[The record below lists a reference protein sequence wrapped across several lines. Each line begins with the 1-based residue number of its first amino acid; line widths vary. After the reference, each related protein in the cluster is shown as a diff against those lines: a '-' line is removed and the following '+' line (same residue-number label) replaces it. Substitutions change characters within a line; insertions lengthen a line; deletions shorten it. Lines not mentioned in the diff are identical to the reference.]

1 MVVGSGVGISLE
13 GVTRR
18 VGRTVAIEDVTFDAR
33 PGEVLGLLGPNGAG
47 KTTTMR
53 VLTGYLRP
61 SAGQVRVGDVDPVDD
76 PVAAK
81 RLVGYVPEAGALYHD
96 MRVDRFLRFW
106 AELRGVPRG
115 DRAARVDRVVRAAG
129 LTGVE
134 RTLVGALS
142 RGYRQRVA
150 LAQALV
156 HDPPVLV
163 LDEPTA
169 GLDPA
174 QVVETRALIAK
185 LAKTRT
191 VLLSS
196 HLLGEVAQLC
206 RRVVVLDRGRVLAV
220 DDVAALTDRFGS
232 STLEDAYLKLV
243 RG

>member
-1 MVVGSGVGISLE
+1 MVKGVSVSLE

-18 VGRTVAIEDVTFDAR
+18 FGRTVAIEDVTFDVR

-53 VLTGYLRP
+53 VLTGYLRAT
-61 SAGQVRVGDVDPVDD
+61 SGRVRLGDVDPAVD
-76 PVAAK
+76 PVTAK
-81 RLVGYVPEAGALYHD
+81 RLCGYVPEASALYRD

-106 AELRGVPRG
+106 AQLRGV
-115 DRAARVDRVVRAAG
+115 ARDERPARLERVITQAG
-129 LTGVE
+129 LHGVE
-134 RTLVGALS
+134 HQLVGSLS

-169 GLDPA
+169 GLDPE
-174 QVVETRALIAK
+174 QVVETRKLIGR

-196 HLLGEVAQLC
+196 HLLTEVAQLC
-206 RRVVVLDRGRVLAV
+206 KRVVVLDRGRVLAV
-220 DDVAALTDRFGS
+220 DEIAALTDGTRTGS
-232 STLEDAYLKLV
+232 LEEAYLKLV

>member
-1 MVVGSGVGISLE
+1 MKGVAVRLD

-18 VGRTVAIEDVTFDAR
+18 FGRTVAIEDVTFDVR

-61 SAGQVRVGDVDPVDD
+61 TSGRVLLGDVDPAVD

-81 RLVGYVPEAGALYHD
+81 RLCGYVPEASALYRD

-106 AELRGVPRG
+106 AQLRGVAR
-115 DRAARVDRVVRAAG
+115 DERRARVERVVTQAG
-129 LTGVE
+129 LHGVE
-134 RTLVGALS
+134 HQLVGSLS

-169 GLDPA
+169 GLDPE
-174 QVVETRALIAK
+174 QVVETRKLIGR

-196 HLLGEVAQLC
+196 HLLNEVTQLC
-206 RRVVVLDRGRVLAV
+206 KRVVVLDRGRVLAV
-220 DDVAALTDRFGS
+220 DDIAALTDGTRTGS
-232 STLEDAYLKLV
+232 LEEAYLKLV

>member
-1 MVVGSGVGISLE
+1 MVKGVSVSLE

-18 VGRTVAIEDVTFDAR
+18 FGRTVAIEDVTFDVR

-61 SAGQVRVGDVDPVDD
+61 TSGRVLLGDVDPSVDA
-76 PVAAK
+76 VGAK
-81 RLVGYVPEAGALYHD
+81 RLCGYVPEASALYRD

-106 AELRGVPRG
+106 AQLRGVAR
-115 DRAARVDRVVRAAG
+115 DARADRVERVITQAG
-129 LTGVE
+129 LRGVE
-134 RTLVGALS
+134 HHLIGALS

-169 GLDPA
+169 GLDPE
-174 QVVETRALIAK
+174 QVVETRALIGR

-196 HLLGEVAQLC
+196 HLLNEVTQLC
-206 RRVVVLDRGRVLAV
+206 RRVVVLDRGQVLAV
-220 DDVAALTDRFGS
+220 DEVAALTDGTRSGS
-232 STLEDAYLKLV
+232 LEEAYLKLV

>member
-1 MVVGSGVGISLE
+1 MTSGVAVRLD

-18 VGRTVAIEDVTFDAR
+18 FGRTVAIDGVTFDVR

-61 SAGQVRVGDVDPVDD
+61 TSGRVTLGDVDPARD

-81 RLVGYVPEAGALYHD
+81 RLVGYVPEAGALYRD
-96 MRVDRFLRFW
+96 MRVDRLLRFW
-106 AELRGVPRG
+106 ASLRDVPRA
-115 DRAARVDRVVRAAG
+115 DRPARVERVIRSAG
-129 LTGVE
+129 LNGVE
-134 RTLVGALS
+134 DRLVGALS

-163 LDEPTA
+163 LDEPTT
-169 GLDPA
+169 GLDPE
-174 QVVETRALIAK
+174 QVVETRALIAR
-185 LAKTRT
+185 LARTRT

-220 DDVAALTDRFGS
+220 EAVDALTGRTGS
-232 STLEDAYLKLV
+232 STLEEAYLKLV

>member
-1 MVVGSGVGISLE
+1 VVKGVSVSLE

-18 VGRTVAIEDVTFDAR
+18 FGRTVAIEDVTFDVR

-61 SAGQVRVGDVDPVDD
+61 TSGRVRLGDVDPAVD
-76 PVAAK
+76 PVTAK
-81 RLVGYVPEAGALYHD
+81 RLCGYVPEASALYRD

-106 AELRGVPRG
+106 AQLRGV
-115 DRAARVDRVVRAAG
+115 ARDERPARLERVITQAG
-129 LTGVE
+129 LHGVE
-134 RTLVGALS
+134 HQLVGSLS

-169 GLDPA
+169 GLDPE
-174 QVVETRALIAK
+174 QVVETRKLIGR

-196 HLLGEVAQLC
+196 HLLTEVAQLC
-206 RRVVVLDRGRVLAV
+206 KRVVVLDRGRVLAV
-220 DDVAALTDRFGS
+220 DEIAALTDGTRTGS
-232 STLEDAYLKLV
+232 LEEAYLKLV

>member
-1 MVVGSGVGISLE
+1 VVKGVSVSLE

-18 VGRTVAIEDVTFDAR
+18 FGRTVAIEDVTFDVR

-61 SAGQVRVGDVDPVDD
+61 TSGRVLLGDIDPSVDAVG
-76 PVAAK
+76 AK
-81 RLVGYVPEAGALYHD
+81 RLCGYVPEAGALYRD

-106 AELRGVPRG
+106 AQLRGV
-115 DRAARVDRVVRAAG
+115 ARDARRDRVERVITQAG
-129 LTGVE
+129 LRGVE
-134 RTLVGALS
+134 HQLVGALS

-156 HDPPVLV
+156 QDPPLLV
-163 LDEPTA
+163 LDEPTP
-169 GLDPA
+169 GLDPE
-174 QVVETRALIAK
+174 QVVETRKLIGR

-196 HLLGEVAQLC
+196 HLLNEVTQLC
-206 RRVVVLDRGRVLAV
+206 RRVVVLDHGRVLAV
-220 DDVAALTDRFGS
+220 DDIAALTDGTRSGS
-232 STLEDAYLKLV
+232 LEEAYLKLV

>member
-1 MVVGSGVGISLE
+1 V
-13 GVTRR
+13 
-18 VGRTVAIEDVTFDAR
+18 
-33 PGEVLGLLGPNGAG
+33 
-47 KTTTMR
+47 
-53 VLTGYLRP
+53 
-61 SAGQVRVGDVDPVDD
+61 D

-81 RLVGYVPEAGALYHD
+81 RLCGYVPEAGALYRD

-106 AELRGVPRG
+106 AQLRGVPRG
-115 DRAARVDRVVRAAG
+115 DRRDRVERVTTQAG
-129 LTGVE
+129 LHGVE
-134 RTLVGALS
+134 HQLVGSLS

-169 GLDPA
+169 GLDPE
-174 QVVETRALIAK
+174 QVVETRKLIGR

-196 HLLGEVAQLC
+196 HLLNEVTQLC

-220 DDVAALTDRFGS
+220 DDIAALTDGTRTGS
-232 STLEDAYLKLV
+232 LEEAYLKLV

>member
-1 MVVGSGVGISLE
+1 MSGVAVQLA

-18 VGRTVAIEDVTFDAR
+18 FGRAVAIEDVTFDVR

-53 VLTGYLRP
+53 VLTGYLRAT
-61 SAGQVRVGDVDPVDD
+61 SGRVLVGDVDPSVD
-76 PVAAK
+76 PVGAK
-81 RLVGYVPEAGALYHD
+81 RLCGYVPEASALYRD

-106 AELRGVPRG
+106 AQLRGV
-115 DRAARVDRVVRAAG
+115 ARDGRSDRVERVVTQAG
-129 LTGVE
+129 LRGVE
-134 RTLVGALS
+134 HQLVGALS

-156 HDPPVLV
+156 HDPPVHV

-169 GLDPA
+169 GLDPE
-174 QVVETRALIAK
+174 QVVETRKLIGR

-196 HLLGEVAQLC
+196 HLLNEVTQLC
-206 RRVVVLDRGRVLAV
+206 RRVVVLDHGRVLAV
-220 DDVAALTDRFGS
+220 DDIAALTDATRTGS
-232 STLEDAYLKLV
+232 LEEAYLKLV

>member
-1 MVVGSGVGISLE
+1 VVKGVSVSLD

-18 VGRTVAIEDVTFDAR
+18 FGRAVAIEDVTFDVR

-61 SAGQVRVGDVDPVDD
+61 TSGRVLLGDVDPLAD

-81 RLVGYVPEAGALYHD
+81 RLCGYVPEASALYRD

-106 AELRGVPRG
+106 AQLRGVSR
-115 DRAARVDRVVRAAG
+115 DARRDRVERVITQAG
-129 LTGVE
+129 LRGVE
-134 RTLVGALS
+134 HQLVGSLS

-169 GLDPA
+169 GLDPE
-174 QVVETRALIAK
+174 QVVETRKLIGR

-196 HLLGEVAQLC
+196 HLLTEVTQLC
-206 RRVVVLDRGRVLAV
+206 RRVVVLDHGRVLAV
-220 DDVAALTDRFGS
+220 DDIAALTDGTRTGS
-232 STLEDAYLKLV
+232 LEEAYLKLV

>member
-1 MVVGSGVGISLE
+1 MGVTSGVGVSLE

-18 VGRTVAIEDVTFDAR
+18 FGRTVAIDDVTFDVR

-61 SAGQVRVGDVDPVDD
+61 TSGAVRVGDVDPVAD

-81 RLVGYVPEAGALYHD
+81 RLIGYVPEAGALYRD

-106 AELRGVPRG
+106 AELRGIPRRERR
-115 DRAARVDRVVRAAG
+115 DRLERVVRSAG

-134 RTLVGALS
+134 RQLVGSLS

-163 LDEPTA
+163 LDEPTS

-174 QVVETRALIAK
+174 QVVETRNLIAK

-196 HLLGEVAQLC
+196 HLLNEVSQLC

-232 STLEDAYLKLV
+232 SSLEDAYLKLV